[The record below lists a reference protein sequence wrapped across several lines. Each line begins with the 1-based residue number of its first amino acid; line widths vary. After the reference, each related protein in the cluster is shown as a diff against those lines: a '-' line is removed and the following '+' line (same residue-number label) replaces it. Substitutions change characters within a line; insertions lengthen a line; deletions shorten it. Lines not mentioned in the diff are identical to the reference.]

1 VDFIESHPGAAFLPE
16 ETLKP
21 LLEYIAVNFGPD
33 DPVPEIPPGL

>member
-1 VDFIESHPGAAFLPE
+1 MDFIKSHPGAEFLPE

-21 LLEYIAVNFGPD
+21 LLEYLTANFGPD